1 MSSQFHVPKSFDNK
15 MTQLNL
21 KDDNSDNLTADSEN
35 ATVSSDEDMLNDFL
49 TLKAKMLIS
58 SLQNKK
64 QTLEDDL
71 KIYKCDIGN
80 MREKLNN
87 AEKFE
92 KKINKELD
100 ASKRDVNKKEQLLKK
115 KSSELESHQKEL
127 SKKDKLCQELH
138 KEIHSLKKD
147 LREEKRKSSI
157 LNSQNKGLKIQI
169 DKLSKTIEQE
179 RQNFQ
184 ERRDQFQ
191 QNGKAHDD
199 ANRQL
204 KKRVSDLV
212 HCVKEQEKL
221 IEVLRQQKAVILGA
235 NVSKTMEVEFK
246 EMIQNLSEQR
256 SEK

>member
-1 MSSQFHVPKSFDNK
+1 MVVLHCAQICTRLLWCNILESKTWEILSEGASLNLNIEYLNFKASLYMQKILLLCECSKFGWNVHISQKRVGMSSQFHVPKSFDNK

-21 KDDNSDNLTADSEN
+21 KDDNSDNLTVDSES

-100 ASKRDVNKKEQLLKK
+100 ASKRDVNKKEQLLK
-115 KSSELESHQKEL
+115 E
-127 SKKDKLCQELH
+127 
-138 KEIHSLKKD
+138 EI
-147 LREEKRKSSI
+147 I
-157 LNSQNKGLKIQI
+157 
-169 DKLSKTIEQE
+169 
-179 RQNFQ
+179 
-184 ERRDQFQ
+184 
-191 QNGKAHDD
+191 
-199 ANRQL
+199 
-204 KKRVSDLV
+204 
-212 HCVKEQEKL
+212 
-221 IEVLRQQKAVILGA
+221 
-235 NVSKTMEVEFK
+235 
-246 EMIQNLSEQR
+246 
-256 SEK
+256 